1 LFTYSI
7 SLHEINFNLLESAFM
22 KNNEFI
28 NRELSWLSFNE
39 RVLQE
44 AQDEGNPLVERVRFL
59 GIFSNNL
66 DEFFRVRVASLKRL
80 AGLGRQ
86 NYSTLDFSPT
96 ATLAAIRKKVVELQ
110 ATYAATFENLEAKL
124 AEERVFFRDHTQL
137 TPEQILF
144 VEDYYRN
151 HVRAN
156 LVPIMLNPGH
166 PFPEL
171 EDQSVY
177 LAIELKVGRKS
188 TDRMKYALIEVPPHM
203 ERFLVLPK
211 EGDDNFV
218 MFLDDVIRLKLRRL
232 FSLFNP
238 TEFNAYAIKI
248 TRDAELDID
257 DDLTRSLV
265 DKMKQGIDLRKKG
278 NYVRFL
284 YDKRMP
290 QDMIDFLMKK
300 MKIKDRENMIPG
312 SAYHNKKDLMSF
324 PDFGR
329 ADLRFKPLPPQ
340 PHRLLR
346 NKISLLDEIKKKDI
360 LLHYP
365 YQMFNY
371 VVDILR
377 EAAIDPHVTRVQ
389 INLYRVAKNSHVVNA
404 LINAARNGKNVEV
417 IIEIQARFDEKN
429 NIKVAS
435 MLQEAG
441 ARVIFGVP
449 GLKVHSKLMLITR
462 EEKDV
467 ERMYAHIGTGNFH
480 ERTARIYSDVALLTA
495 DQRITSEVGRLFE
508 FFENNYQRVTYRHL
522 IVSPYS
528 TRRKYTELINREIR
542 NAEAGKKAFI
552 ILKLNNLVD
561 PGMIRKLYDASNAG
575 VKINLI
581 IRGVCCLIPG
591 VKGMSENISAIS
603 LVGRFLEHSRIFV
616 FGNGG
621 KPEYFL
627 SSADWM
633 SRNLDHRVEVSV
645 PILDAD
651 LKKELDDYLSFQ
663 FKGNVKSRII
673 DKSQR
678 NQYVTKDRAKKRFN
692 SQEEVYNYFAAK
704 ANE

>member
-1 LFTYSI
+1 
-7 SLHEINFNLLESAFM
+7 M
-22 KNNEFI
+22 
-28 NRELSWLSFNE
+28 
-39 RVLQE
+39 
-44 AQDEGNPLVERVRFL
+44 
-59 GIFSNNL
+59 
-66 DEFFRVRVASLKRL
+66 
-80 AGLGRQ
+80 
-86 NYSTLDFSPT
+86 
-96 ATLAAIRKKVVELQ
+96 
-110 ATYAATFENLEAKL
+110 
-124 AEERVFFRDHTQL
+124 
-137 TPEQILF
+137 
-144 VEDYYRN
+144 
-151 HVRAN
+151 
-156 LVPIMLNPGH
+156 
-166 PFPEL
+166 
-171 EDQSVY
+171 
-177 LAIELKVGRKS
+177 
-188 TDRMKYALIEVPPHM
+188 
-203 ERFLVLPK
+203 LPK

-429 NIKVAS
+429 NIKV
-435 MLQEAG
+435 
-441 ARVIFGVP
+441 
-449 GLKVHSKLMLITR
+449 
-462 EEKDV
+462 
-467 ERMYAHIGTGNFH
+467 
-480 ERTARIYSDVALLTA
+480 
-495 DQRITSEVGRLFE
+495 
-508 FFENNYQRVTYRHL
+508 HL
-522 IVSPYS
+522 CS
-528 TRRKYTELINREIR
+528 
-542 NAEAGKKAFI
+542 
-552 ILKLNNLVD
+552 
-561 PGMIRKLYDASNAG
+561 
-575 VKINLI
+575 
-581 IRGVCCLIPG
+581 
-591 VKGMSENISAIS
+591 
-603 LVGRFLEHSRIFV
+603 
-616 FGNGG
+616 
-621 KPEYFL
+621 
-627 SSADWM
+627 
-633 SRNLDHRVEVSV
+633 
-645 PILDAD
+645 
-651 LKKELDDYLSFQ
+651 
-663 FKGNVKSRII
+663 
-673 DKSQR
+673 
-678 NQYVTKDRAKKRFN
+678 KKR
-692 SQEEVYNYFAAK
+692 VLV
-704 ANE
+704 